1 MRLSLLQIVSVRGQL
16 YSISYF
22 KGVFGGGKGAF
33 APSNPLAPPLVIHT
47 ASNTMFHESIKHI
60 GGSFDFDFVQE
71 KVESGIIATV
81 HTSKG
86 DQVLNMVMKPL

>member
-33 APSNPLAPPLVIHT
+33 APSNPLAPPLVIHI

-60 GGSFDFDFVQE
+60 GVSFDFVQE
-71 KVESGIIATV
+71 KVESGIIATL